1 MFEDVAVIH
10 GDAQTFLYIKG
21 QKLIVIEGG
30 GQEVNI
36 PNYYMKA
43 DMVKFK
49 CINVLNIQV
58 EYFFQKI

>member
-36 PNYYMKA
+36 PNYYMKS

-49 CINVLNIQV
+49 CINVLSI
-58 EYFFQKI
+58 